1 MLRLRDSH
9 RAHWRPVFGGVLVST
24 VVCGAGFFGTSAS
37 ADLGD
42 DLDGTSVK
50 LNAAYGALTT
60 TRAQL
65 PAAEQALA
73 DAQAASAAADQRNA
87 AAVAALAVA
96 RADEAEALA
105 DFEATEDALT
115 QVRDRVAG
123 FAAQMYQ
130 EQGLGSLEA
139 VLGGGDPS

>member
-9 RAHWRPVFGGVLVST
+9 RAHWRPVLGGVLVST

-37 ADLGD
+37 ADLGDEKATIDKKIASLED

-96 RADEAEALA
+96 RADQAEARA
-105 DFEATEDALT
+105 DI
-115 QVRDRVAG
+115 
-123 FAAQMYQ
+123 
-130 EQGLGSLEA
+130 
-139 VLGGGDPS
+139 

>member
-1 MLRLRDSH
+1 M
-9 RAHWRPVFGGVLVST
+9 
-24 VVCGAGFFGTSAS
+24 VCGAGFFGTSAS
-37 ADLGD
+37 ADLGDEKATIDKKIASLED

-87 AAVAALAVA
+87 AAVAA
-96 RADEAEALA
+96 RA
-105 DFEATEDALT
+105 
-115 QVRDRVAG
+115 
-123 FAAQMYQ
+123 
-130 EQGLGSLEA
+130 
-139 VLGGGDPS
+139 GGGAGPGGGRAAV